1 MSSNSVLEGTDFW
14 EEFVFVLQGL
24 SQILELKL
32 SVVFLTGVSDARME
46 KRTECRISRQLS

>member
-1 MSSNSVLEGTDFW
+1 MSSNSDLEGTDFW
-14 EEFVFVLQGL
+14 EEVMFVLQGL

>member
-32 SVVFLTGVSDARME
+32 SVVFLTGVSHMGME
-46 KRTECRISRQLS
+46 KRADATIARQVS